1 MPRRSTTFTRRT
13 CLGQAAA
20 FGLAAALRPAQA
32 QPGWPNRPIT
42 LVVPW
47 PSGNPTDA
55 IARRLQPL
63 LNKALGQ
70 TTIVDNIAG
79 AGGTL
84 GVAHVMSQP
93 ADGHTVLMG
102 TPTELVLSPMQ
113 MPGVRYTPADLSLIG
128 LFGRVPYVL
137 VARPDLPQATL
148 ADVVAMKDQP
158 DGKPPSI
165 GNIGPGSLIHII
177 STQFAKVSG
186 LNVTHI
192 PYKGVPP
199 MVQDLLGSHLD
210 LAFVPVNGAT
220 MTSIAQGNLR
230 SLGITAPS
238 DYPLYPSLKSM
249 AAGHRVFAGFD
260 FDVWAGMLVPKSV
273 PQAVQDRLNQLFYEA
288 TRDADFRA
296 WARATGTQLAG
307 AMSLA
312 ELEAAYA
319 IDTKRYQTLAK
330 TMPVSN
336 L

>member
-1 MPRRSTTFTRRT
+1 MPHRGPTFTRRA

-20 FGLAAALRPAQA
+20 LGLAAALGRADA
-32 QPGWPNRPIT
+32 QPGWPDRLVT

-70 TTIVDNIAG
+70 NSIVENIAG

-84 GVAHVMSQP
+84 GVARVMSQP
-93 ADGHTVLMG
+93 ADGRTVLMG
-102 TPTELVLSPMQ
+102 TPTELILSPMQ
-113 MPGVRYTPADLSLIG
+113 MPGVRYTPADFSLVG

-148 ADVVAMKDQP
+148 ADVVAMKERRG
-158 DGKPPSI
+158 GKPLSI

-186 LNVTHI
+186 LDVTHI

-199 MVQDLLGSHLD
+199 LLQDLLGSQLD

-220 MTSIAQGNLR
+220 MTWIEQGKLR
-230 SLGITAPS
+230 SLGSTAPG
-238 DYPLYPSLKSM
+238 DYPLYPWLKPM
-249 AAGHRVFAGFD
+249 ATGHRVFAGFD

-273 PQAVQDRLNQLFYEA
+273 PQAVQLRLNQVFYEA
-288 TRDADFRA
+288 TRDADFRD
-296 WARATGTQLAG
+296 WARATGTQLAD

-319 IDTKRYQTLAK
+319 IDTKRYQALSK
-330 TMPVSN
+330 SMPVIN
-336 L
+336 